1 MTSASENKSGVDLK
15 NMEFEE
21 IIQLK
26 KEIQRDI
33 ESNEKRFKEYLE
45 DRRNQIDI
53 VKTLREMMKE
63 VDSMDEERRELLNE
77 FNGYRKKSE
86 DLKKIRDLVNELIPP
101 PSEILEKWIIKSY
114 ENLTTINNDLT
125 TVPTLEREQD
135 LFKKFFELQVCI
147 KSKRESEKAHIEYI
161 ENITKLREVAKKLD
175 SQREEKEK
183 NISEMENNPE
193 SKGKIVTRKEIKK
206 ISKKISSIDKKL
218 DELKLER
225 NDLKSNLVKI
235 KKILKKKNL
244 SNKKISLSKV
254 KSKINEGGVLDASE
268 FDVLLD
274 HGALDSIKSN
284 KAKKSDSKN
293 KGNKKRKM
301 RRLGNTKR
309 KARKGHSAALRENE

>member
-21 IIQLK
+21 IIILK
-26 KEIQRDI
+26 REIHRDI
-33 ESNEKRFKEYLE
+33 ESNEKRFEEYLE

-53 VKTLREMMKE
+53 VKTLREMLKE

-86 DLKKIRDLVNELIPP
+86 ELKKIRDLVNNLIPP

-114 ENLTTINNDLT
+114 ENLTTINNDLP
-125 TVPTLEREQD
+125 TVPPLEREQD

-147 KSKRESEKAHIEYI
+147 KRKRESEKAHMEYI
-161 ENITKLREVAKKLD
+161 ENIAKLREVAKKLD
-175 SQREEKEK
+175 NQREEKEK
-183 NISEMENNPE
+183 NLSEMIKPE
-193 SKGKIVTRKEIKK
+193 TKGKIVSRKEINK
-206 ISKKISSIDKKL
+206 ISKKISSIDRKL

-225 NDLKSNLVKI
+225 IDLKSNLVKI
-235 KKILKKKNL
+235 KKILNTKNL

-254 KSKINEGGVLDASE
+254 KTKINEGGILDASE

-274 HGALDSIKSN
+274 HGVLDSIKSN

-293 KGNKKRKM
+293 KGSKKRKM
-301 RRLGNTKR
+301 RRIGNTKR
-309 KARKGHSAALRENE
+309 KARKGSSAALRENE

>member
-1 MTSASENKSGVDLK
+1 MTSASENKTGVDLK

-21 IIQLK
+21 IIILK
-26 KEIQRDI
+26 REIHRDI
-33 ESNEKRFKEYLE
+33 ESNEKRFEEYLE

-53 VKTLREMMKE
+53 VKTLREMLKE

-86 DLKKIRDLVNELIPP
+86 ELKKIRDLVNNLIPP

-147 KSKRESEKAHIEYI
+147 KRKRESEKAHMEYI
-161 ENITKLREVAKKLD
+161 ENIAKLREVAKKLD
-175 SQREEKEK
+175 NQREEKEK
-183 NISEMENNPE
+183 NLSEMIKPE
-193 SKGKIVTRKEIKK
+193 TKGKVVSRKEINK
-206 ISKKISSIDKKL
+206 ISKKISSIDRKL

-225 NDLKSNLVKI
+225 IDLKSNLVKI
-235 KKILKKKNL
+235 KKILNTKNL

-254 KSKINEGGVLDASE
+254 KTKINEGGILDASE

-274 HGALDSIKSN
+274 HGVLDSIKSN

-301 RRLGNTKR
+301 RRIGNTKR
-309 KARKGHSAALRENE
+309 KARKGSSAALRENE

>member
-1 MTSASENKSGVDLK
+1 MSNASGKKSGVDLK

-21 IIQLK
+21 IVQLK
-26 KEIQRDI
+26 REIQRDI
-33 ESNEKRFKEYLE
+33 ESNEKRFKENLE

-77 FNGYRKKSE
+77 FNEYRKKAE
-86 DLKKIRDLVNELIPP
+86 DLKKNRDLVNNLIPP
-101 PSEILEKWIIKSY
+101 PSEILEKWIMKSY

-135 LFKKFFELQVCI
+135 LFKKFFELQICI
-147 KSKRESEKAHIEYI
+147 KRKRESEKAHVEYI

-175 SQREEKEK
+175 TQREEKEK
-183 NISEMENNPE
+183 NISEMENKPE
-193 SKGKIVTRKEIKK
+193 SKGKIVSRKEIKK

-225 NDLKSNLVKI
+225 NDLKKNLLKM

-254 KSKINEGGVLDASE
+254 KTKINEGGILDTSE

-274 HGALDSIKSN
+274 HGVLDSIKPN
-284 KAKKSDSKN
+284 KASKSDSKN

-301 RRLGNTKR
+301 RRFGTTKR
-309 KARKGHSAALRENE
+309 KARKGNSAALRENE